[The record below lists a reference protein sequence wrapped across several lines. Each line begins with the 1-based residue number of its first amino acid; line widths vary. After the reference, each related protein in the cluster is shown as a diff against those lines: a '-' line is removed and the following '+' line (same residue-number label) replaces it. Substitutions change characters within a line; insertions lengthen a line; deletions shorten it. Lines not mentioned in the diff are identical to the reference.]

1 VAKASIIVGDPSYFD
16 AGKTRVVGKVVRSI
30 CILNHPIAGTDN
42 AESVQIIIPAKQVSN
57 LFFVFKVY
65 VCLEIFVC
73 CAVFFLRIGR
83 YNIPDDC
90 IFLPAQ
96 CALCP
101 SFFLHLTS
109 LIIISLP
116 IIILFTQVKRKND
129 IYVCM
134 VSFAHCVASAGKYIA
149 IVSTTVETANP
160 IQEIAPGLALVG
172 EIMER

>member
-1 VAKASIIVGDPSYFD
+1 M
-16 AGKTRVVGKVVRSI
+16 
-30 CILNHPIAGTDN
+30 
-42 AESVQIIIPAKQVSN
+42 
-57 LFFVFKVY
+57 
-65 VCLEIFVC
+65 
-73 CAVFFLRIGR
+73 GR
-83 YNIPDDC
+83 YNNSKPSR
-90 IFLPAQ
+90 

-101 SFFLHLTS
+101 VPNLSFLYLTP
-109 LIIISLP
+109 LIIISP
-116 IIILFTQVKRKND
+116 PNNILFHQVKRKND